1 MGMKEWVL
9 RMLEV
14 HDIHEPVFIKSIA
27 LYKESIQIEAYKR
40 KGVQEVH
47 PISRFHFASS
57 QAPSLE
63 QVQAGLRQIDRQ
75 IEQLSRVKTTLHLDF
90 CLTSV
95 LLSTWGPQ
103 QAGKRRI
110 VEQCPSSDTDVPAT
124 QRGGFSCRDSI
135 TRTEMKPERKHS
147 MAQPPLAGDCQYG
160 PEKRSQLVHEFIHRS
175 KLLSEQLLNTSVI
188 ITTEERGG
196 QWGGESDPFRP
207 STSTTSTNQEISHF
221 TSTNQEMDQELERA
235 QLVRHL
241 PQKHEVLNS
250 IIGSHIYK
258 VRCGSRTLFVIPEFG
273 KQKQDPWSFLA
284 RENLPSSL
292 LGELKNNS

>member
-27 LYKESIQIEAYKR
+27 LYKESIQIEACKR

-47 PISRFHFASS
+47 PISRFHFAFS
-57 QAPSLE
+57 QAPSME
-63 QVQAGLRQIDRQ
+63 QVQAGLRFQQ
-75 IEQLSRVKTTLHLDF
+75 LEQLSRVKTTLRLDF
-90 CLTSV
+90 CLTSA

-110 VEQCPSSDTDVPAT
+110 VEQCLSSDTDVPAT
-124 QRGGFSCRDSI
+124 QRGGFSCRDPI
-135 TRTEMKPERKHS
+135 TRTQMKPERKHS
-147 MAQPPLAGDCQYG
+147 KAQPPLAGDCQYG

-196 QWGGESDPFRP
+196 QWGGESDPFLP
-207 STSTTSTNQEISHF
+207 STSTTAISHLP
-221 TSTNQEMDQELERA
+221 TRKWTRSQREL
-235 QLVRHL
+235 
-241 PQKHEVLNS
+241 S
-250 IIGSHIYK
+250 
-258 VRCGSRTLFVIPEFG
+258 
-273 KQKQDPWSFLA
+273 W
-284 RENLPSSL
+284 
-292 LGELKNNS
+292 